1 MMLMAEM
8 NDAKAYLQQL
18 KDLSDSIDDKQE
30 EIDMLYAR
38 MTKITPTLKLVA
50 VSGGGSNSDS
60 IGNGVAKLE
69 CLRQEINDEIDRY
82 IDLKREINS
91 VIASVKSEKYRT
103 LLRKRYVLFKTWEQI
118 ACEMDCSYQWVCK
131 LHGRA
136 LQAVNKILFSEK
148 DSIS

>member
-1 MMLMAEM
+1 MAET

-38 MTKITPTLKLVA
+38 ITKITPTLKLVA
-50 VSGGGSNSDS
+50 VSGGGSNNDS
-60 IGNGVAKLE
+60 IGNGVVKLDS
-69 CLRQEINDEIDRY
+69 LRQEINSEIDKY
-82 IDLKREINS
+82 VDLQREINA
-91 VIASVKSEKYRT
+91 VIAAVKSEKYRT

-136 LQAVNKILFSEK
+136 LQVVDKMLFAEK

>member
-1 MMLMAEM
+1 MQMAEM

-50 VSGGGSNSDS
+50 VSGGGSNSDN
-60 IGNGVAKLE
+60 IGNGIAKLE
-69 CLRQEINDEIDRY
+69 SLRQEINDEMDRY

-91 VIASVKSEKYRT
+91 VIAAVKSEKYRT

-118 ACEMDCSYQWVCK
+118 ACEMDISYQWVCK

-136 LQAVNKILFSEK
+136 LQVVDKMLFSEK
-148 DSIS
+148 NANS

>member
-1 MMLMAEM
+1 MQMAEM

-50 VSGGGSNSDS
+50 VSGGGSNSDN
-60 IGNGVAKLE
+60 IGNGIAKLE
-69 CLRQEINDEIDRY
+69 SLRQEINDEIDRY
-82 IDLKREINS
+82 RDLKREINA
-91 VIASVKSEKYRT
+91 VIAAVKSEKYRT

-118 ACEMDCSYQWVCK
+118 ACEMDISYQWVCK

-136 LQAVNKILFSEK
+136 LQVVDKMLFSEK
-148 DSIS
+148 NANS